1 MGVNVVRYKVMAFV
15 VTSMIAGLA
24 GAVDHHFIGFIAPS
38 ELVIGRMSLVIAM
51 AVIGGIE
58 SLIGATLGAI
68 FIHFSLEWLQ
78 KIPIPVVLMPKIE
91 AIAPTL
97 ENIGFT
103 LTENAIQ
110 TNAWRMVGFG
120 LLLMVTLRFWQNG
133 LIHPLIQR
141 LTRREA
147 LEETVSK
154 RQLSSVEETVSQD
167 RSGE

>member
-1 MGVNVVRYKVMAFV
+1 
-15 VTSMIAGLA
+15 
-24 GAVDHHFIGFIAPS
+24 
-38 ELVIGRMSLVIAM
+38 MSLVIAM

-78 KIPIPVVLMPKIE
+78 KIPIPAVLMPRID

-97 ENIGFT
+97 ENLGFT

-133 LIHPLIQR
+133 LIYPVIQR
-141 LTRREA
+141 LTRRDA
-147 LEETVSK
+147 LKETVSK
-154 RQLSSVEETVSQD
+154 RQAASVEETVSEH
-167 RSGE
+167 RSEE